1 MNDKGQS
8 PWLAVS
14 GDFFNSRAVLF
25 DINADSAA

>member
-14 GDFFNSRAVLF
+14 GDFFNNKA
-25 DINADSAA
+25 AASAEED